1 MHSVVFVYFVFS
13 ELYNGTNYPRKGR
26 TTVPNNE
33 TLPVSHNRIEYL
45 DYLRVIATA
54 AVVLLHIS
62 IQGWGEVDVQSG
74 QWMIYNV
81 WNGLVR
87 WCVPVFVMISGALF
101 LNPKKKVTV
110 YRLWTRNI
118 PRILSAFLFWSVL
131 YALYHLITRSGWTGH
146 TFLMAVLTGNYHMW
160 FLFLIIGL
168 YLVTPL
174 LRKISADR
182 GMLNYFLVLALFF
195 GFLIPTLRHQV
206 IPFSVSLT
214 ESDTI
219 SALLKDYDSMRL
231 YLPLGYTGY
240 FALGYY
246 LYKRNL
252 TPGERIVIYVLGALG
267 FLMTISGTAVL
278 SRNLGKA
285 NSSWY
290 EYVSVNVLLESMAV
304 FVLVRYS
311 SRYWKEKVCTLLQG
325 MADKTFGI
333 YLIHLLLVEF
343 LADVIGLKSTLF
355 TPVLSVPI
363 LAAFAFAVS
372 YFAAR
377 GLKRLGRFSRYI
389 I

>member
-1 MHSVVFVYFVFS
+1 M
-13 ELYNGTNYPRKGR
+13 RK
-26 TTVPNNE
+26 TTRERGALDMPNAE
-33 TLPVSHNRIEYL
+33 TLPVSDHRIEYL
-45 DYLRVIATA
+45 DYLRVIATM

-62 IQGWGEVDVQSG
+62 IQGWGDVDVQSG
-74 QWMIYNV
+74 PWMVYNV

-101 LNPKKKVTV
+101 LNPKKKVSV

-118 PRILSAFLFWSVL
+118 PRILSAFLFWSVI
-131 YALYHLITRSGWTGH
+131 YALYHLATRSGWTGH
-146 TFLMAVLTGNYHMW
+146 TFAMAVLTGNYHMW
-160 FLFLIIGL
+160 LLFLIVGL

-174 LRKISADR
+174 MRKIAADR
-182 GMLNYFLVLALFF
+182 GMLNYFLVLSLFF

-206 IPFSVSLT
+206 IPFSVALS

-219 SALLKDYDSMRL
+219 HALLKDYDSMRI

-240 FALGYY
+240 FALGWY

-252 TPGERIVIYVLGALG
+252 TPGERIVIYALG
-267 FLMTISGTAVL
+267 VAGFLLTITGTAVL
-278 SRNLGKA
+278 SRNLAKA
-285 NSSWY
+285 NSAWY

-311 SRYWKEKVCTLLQG
+311 SRYWKEKVRNLLSA

-333 YLIHLLLVEF
+333 YLFHLLLVEF

-355 TPVLSVPI
+355 TPVLSVPL
-363 LAAFAFAVS
+363 LAALSFTVS
-372 YFAAR
+372 VYAAK

-389 I
+389 L